1 MARSLANVA
10 NSEAERR
17 EQYDHAAYR
26 GAVDVRD
33 DRRFAVIPPGID
45 FEIFDPE
52 ARGPQEEGT
61 REHIL
66 AAHRRDIAPERQ
78 DLPAVVAW
86 SRLDPK
92 KNHLSLVEAFAGS
105 DELRRRANL
114 LIITRGLDDPLRN
127 PGAAADE
134 ERAVL
139 EALISA
145 VERAD
150 LWGGISAFGL
160 SGQTALAAL
169 YRWGAE
175 TGGVFCLPAE
185 YEPFGMTVVEAMAVG
200 LPVVVTQNGGPQETT
215 DGGRAGLLA
224 DPHDPQDIAAKLLV
238 LLSDRE
244 TWKIYADRGL
254 ERSHDLYS
262 WRRTAE
268 GYLGLADE
276 AARGERGGDP
286 SFPVPEFARRPAPA
300 ELPRLRAWEGQPERS
315 AG

>member
-1 MARSLANVA
+1 
-10 NSEAERR
+10 
-17 EQYDHAAYR
+17 
-26 GAVDVRD
+26 
-33 DRRFAVIPPGID
+33 
-45 FEIFDPE
+45 
-52 ARGPQEEGT
+52 
-61 REHIL
+61 
-66 AAHRRDIAPERQ
+66 
-78 DLPAVVAW
+78 
-86 SRLDPK
+86 
-92 KNHLSLVEAFAGS
+92 
-105 DELRRRANL
+105 
-114 LIITRGLDDPLRN
+114 
-127 PGAAADE
+127 
-134 ERAVL
+134 VL

-169 YRWGAE
+169 YRWGAA

-200 LPVVVTQNGGPQETT
+200 LPAVVTRNGGPQETT

-224 DPHDPQDIAAKLLV
+224 EPHDPQDIAAKLLD
-238 LLSDRE
+238 LLSDGE
-244 TWKIYADRGL
+244 TWKTYADRGL

-268 GYLGLADE
+268 GYLRLADE

-286 SFPVPEFARRPAPA
+286 SFPIPDFVREPAPA
-300 ELPRLRAWEGQPERS
+300 ELPRLRAWEGQPELS